1 MQTLLLIDAHAMI
14 HRAYH
19 ALPDTLR
26 TSDGRPTNAIYG
38 FFLMLTKVI
47 GDFKPTHIAIA
58 FDTPTPTFRKKLYK
72 EYQIKRPPMEN
83 LLKVQIPIIKD
94 LIGKSGIFQIE
105 RPGFEADDVIGTL
118 STKFKDSFDRIL
130 ILTGDRDLLQLTT
143 DHTFLIAPKNGVS
156 NFDLFTSG
164 TVFQKYGGTPS
175 HFTDYKALVG
185 DSSDGYITAKGI
197 GPKSAKTLLEIH
209 PTIEKLLSNL
219 NDVENKRLKQILSD
233 STDKIKLFKKI
244 ATIVCNLNIENSKK
258 ELIFEKFN
266 DKLKVGLQDLE
277 LYSLIQKVFAT
288 SVKNNVPLTKKKV
301 INKTTDQIGLF

>member
-58 FDTPTPTFRKKLYK
+58 FDTPKATFRKKLYK
-72 EYQIKRPPMEN
+72 EYQIKRPPMEG

-94 LIGKSGIFQIE
+94 LIGKSGVFQIE

-118 STKFKDSFDRIL
+118 STKFSDSFDRIL

-143 DHTFLIAPKNGVS
+143 DHTFLIAPKHGVS
-156 NFDLFTSG
+156 NFDLFTPD
-164 TVFQKYGGTPS
+164 TVLQKYGVTPS

-209 PTIEKLLSNL
+209 PTIEKLLDNL
-219 NDVENKRLKQILSD
+219 DDVENKRWKQILSD
-233 STDKIKLFKKI
+233 STETIKLFKKI
-244 ATIVCNLNIENSKK
+244 ATIVCDLDIENSKE
-258 ELIFEKFN
+258 ELVFEKFDDN
-266 DKLKVGLQDLE
+266 LKAGLQDLE

-288 SVKNNVPLTKKKV
+288 SKNNDAPPIKKKV
-301 INKTTDQIGLF
+301 INKPTDQIGLF

>member
-164 TVFQKYGGTPS
+164 TVFQKYGVTPS

-244 ATIVCNLNIENSKK
+244 ATIVCNL
-258 ELIFEKFN
+258 
-266 DKLKVGLQDLE
+266 
-277 LYSLIQKVFAT
+277 
-288 SVKNNVPLTKKKV
+288 
-301 INKTTDQIGLF
+301 

>member
-130 ILTGDRDLLQLTT
+130 ILTGDRD
-143 DHTFLIAPKNGVS
+143 
-156 NFDLFTSG
+156 
-164 TVFQKYGGTPS
+164 
-175 HFTDYKALVG
+175 
-185 DSSDGYITAKGI
+185 
-197 GPKSAKTLLEIH
+197 
-209 PTIEKLLSNL
+209 
-219 NDVENKRLKQILSD
+219 
-233 STDKIKLFKKI
+233 
-244 ATIVCNLNIENSKK
+244 
-258 ELIFEKFN
+258 
-266 DKLKVGLQDLE
+266 
-277 LYSLIQKVFAT
+277 
-288 SVKNNVPLTKKKV
+288 
-301 INKTTDQIGLF
+301 